1 MEMKITII
9 TVAYNSERTIRDT
22 LESVL
27 DQLYQDYEYIVV
39 DGASTD
45 GTMDAVREMETRFHG
60 KLKYI
65 SEPDHGI
72 YDAMNKGIEIA
83 SGDIIG
89 ILNSDDI
96 FHDNYVV
103 EHIVKAFDEN
113 PDADAIYADL
123 FYVKQS
129 NTNKVVRKWRTGK
142 QRPFAKGWLPAH
154 PTFYVKRSI
163 YERYGFFNLNFKLA
177 ADFEMMLRLVERHHI
192 KIAYLPM
199 PLVKMRLGGATN
211 RSIKNIIQQDRECVR
226 AFYENGIPVSRLYLL
241 YRLLPKIR
249 QFL

>member
-1 MEMKITII
+1 MKITII
-9 TVAYNSERTIRDT
+9 TVAYNSKRTIRDT
-22 LESVL
+22 MESVL
-27 DQLYQDYEYIVV
+27 AQSFQDYEYIVV

-45 GTMDAVREMETRFHG
+45 GTMDIVWEMETRFHG
-60 KLKYI
+60 RLKNI

-72 YDAMNKGIEIA
+72 YDAMNKGIKMA

-96 FHDNYVV
+96 FHDNYAV

-123 FYVKQS
+123 FYVRQN
-129 NTNKVVRKWRTGK
+129 NTNKVVRKWRAGK
-142 QRPFAKGWLPAH
+142 QRSFAKGWLPAH
-154 PTFYVKRSI
+154 PSFYVKKSV
-163 YERYGFFNLNFKLA
+163 YERYGLFNLDYKLA
-177 ADFEMMLRLVERHHI
+177 ADFEMMLRLVERYHI
-192 KIAYLPM
+192 KIAYLPI
-199 PLVKMRLGGATN
+199 PLVRMRLGGATN

-226 AFYENGIPVSRLYLL
+226 AFYENDIPVSRLYLL
-241 YRLLPKIR
+241 YRWLPKIK

>member
-1 MEMKITII
+1 MKLSII
-9 TVAYNSERTIRDT
+9 TVAYNSVRTIHDT
-22 LESVL
+22 MDSVL
-27 DQLYQDYEYIVV
+27 AQSCHDYEYIVV

-45 GTMDAVREMETRFHG
+45 GTLDVVREMEAGFQGR
-60 KLKYI
+60 LKYI
-65 SEPDHGI
+65 SEPDFGI
-72 YDAMNKGIEIA
+72 YDAMNKGIKMA

-103 EHIVKAFDEN
+103 EHIVKAFEDN
-113 PDADAIYADL
+113 SDADAVYADL
-123 FYVKQS
+123 FYVRQN
-129 NTNKVVRKWRTGK
+129 NTNKIARKWHTGK
-142 QRPFAKGWLPAH
+142 QRSFAKGWLPAH
-154 PTFYVKRSI
+154 PTFYVKRSV
-163 YERYGFFNLNFKLA
+163 YERYGLFNLDYKLA

-192 KIAYLPM
+192 KIAYLPT

-226 AFYENGIPVSRLYLL
+226 AFYENGIPVSKLYLL
-241 YRLLPKIR
+241 YRWLPKIK